1 MSTKD
6 EIVEGV
12 GGVIEKVDEAV
23 TAGQEVLAQ
32 FDEGVTA
39 AEGVGAEEMA
49 GRLGE
54 AKATFES
61 LLEMLAG
68 AKEKALEVKT
78 QTAGAGGT

>member
-1 MSTKD
+1 M
-6 EIVEGV
+6 
-12 GGVIEKVDEAV
+12 
-23 TAGQEVLAQ
+23 
-32 FDEGVTA
+32 TA

-54 AKATFES
+54 ARATFES